1 VSTFARRRAVCT
13 RRCHGLCVVRTC
25 CIRRHRAVR
34 AHSRVDSCVSRTV
47 VCVVLRV
54 SHVLSHVVCV
64 RRVCHLHVSFA
75 SSRVRV
81 SSHVDHV
88 CHAASV
94 RDNKLFS
101 LTNTH
106 INNVNLL
113 GLTF

>member
-54 SHVLSHVVCV
+54 SHVPFARVITRRVRASRVPFARVVCLV
-64 RRVCHLHVSFA
+64 ACPRVVACR
-75 SSRVRV
+75 SRVSRG
-81 SSHVDHV
+81 V
-88 CHAASV
+88 CA
-94 RDNKLFS
+94 
-101 LTNTH
+101 
-106 INNVNLL
+106 
-113 GLTF
+113 